1 MSRKRIVA
9 AAALV
14 ALLLATAGCD
24 KLFGPPKSP
33 FHGVDVTG
41 MDAGSSLRLPDFNGQ
56 VRTLA
61 DFRGKVVAVE
71 FGYTQC
77 PDVCPTTLHD
87 FAEAMKKLGTD
98 ASQVQLL
105 FVTVDP
111 NRDTPELLREYVP
124 AFDPRF
130 LGLRGDAA
138 AIDRVTKDFHVYAQ
152 ARPGKTAETYT
163 VDHASQ
169 VFIFDRTGKLRL
181 MIPAGTAPA
190 DIASDLRVLL
200 DNS

>member
-1 MSRKRIVA
+1 MKALRVA
-9 AAALV
+9 AAV
-14 ALLLATAGCD
+14 ALAALLAASAGCD
-24 KLFGPPKSP
+24 KLFSPPKSP

-41 MDAGSSLRLPDFNGQ
+41 LDAGSALRLADFDGKT
-56 VRTLA
+56 RTLA
-61 DFRGKVVAVE
+61 DFRGKLVIVD

-87 FAEAMKKLGTD
+87 YAEALKRLGAD
-98 ASQVQLL
+98 AAQVQLL

-111 NRDTPELLREYVP
+111 GRDTAQLLGEYVR

-138 AIDRVTKDFHVYAQ
+138 ATERVTKDFKVYAQ
-152 ARPGKTAETYT
+152 QRPGKTAESYT
-163 VDHASQ
+163 VDHSAQ
-169 VFIFDRTGKLRL
+169 VFVFDREGRLRL
-181 MIPAGTAPA
+181 MMPPGSTPA

-200 DNS
+200 DR

>member
-1 MSRKRIVA
+1 VKALRIA
-9 AAALV
+9 AAWALA
-14 ALLLATAGCD
+14 ALLAAGAGCD
-24 KLFGPPKSP
+24 KLFSPPKSP

-41 MDAGSSLRLPDFNGQ
+41 LDAGSALRLADSDGKT
-56 VRTLA
+56 RTLA
-61 DFRGKVVAVE
+61 DFRGKLVIVD

-87 FAEAMKKLGTD
+87 YAEALKKLGAD
-98 ASQVQLL
+98 AAQVQLL

-111 NRDTPELLREYVP
+111 GRDTARLLEEYVR

-138 AIDRVTKDFHVYAQ
+138 ATERVTKDFKVYAQ
-152 ARPGKTAETYT
+152 QRPGKTAESYT
-163 VDHASQ
+163 VDHSAQ
-169 VFIFDRTGKLRL
+169 VFVFDREGRLRL
-181 MIPAGTAPA
+181 MMPPGTAPA

-200 DNS
+200 DS

>member
-1 MSRKRIVA
+1 VKPPRVLA
-9 AAALV
+9 TLALA
-14 ALLLATAGCD
+14 ALLLALAGCD
-24 KLFGPPKSP
+24 KLFSPPKTP

-41 MDAGSSLRLPDFNGQ
+41 LDAGSALRLPDFDGN
-56 VRTLA
+56 VRSLA
-61 DFRGKVVAVE
+61 DFRGKLVIVD

-87 FAEAMKKLGTD
+87 YAQALKALGAD
-98 ASQVQLL
+98 ASQVQFL

-111 NRDTPELLREYVP
+111 RRDTPKLLKEYVP

-130 LGLRGDAA
+130 IALRGDADA
-138 AIDRVTKDFHVYAQ
+138 TARVTKDFKVYAEE
-152 ARPGKTAETYT
+152 RPGKTPESYT
-163 VDHASQ
+163 VDHSSQ
-169 VFIFDRTGKLRL
+169 VFVFDRQGRLRL

-200 DNS
+200 DN

>member
-1 MSRKRIVA
+1 VKALRA
-9 AAALV
+9 LAAL
-14 ALLLATAGCD
+14 ALAMLALAGCD
-24 KLFGPPKSP
+24 KLFSPPKSP

-41 MDAGSSLRLPDFNGQ
+41 LDAGSALRLADFDGK

-61 DFRGKVVAVE
+61 DFRGKLVIVD

-87 FAEAMKKLGTD
+87 YAEAMKKLGAD
-98 ASQVQLL
+98 AAQVQFL

-111 NRDTPELLREYVP
+111 KRDTPQLLKQYVP

-130 LGLRGDAA
+130 LGLRGDAEA
-138 AIDRVTKDFHVYAQ
+138 TERVTKDFKVYAQ
-152 ARPGKTAETYT
+152 ERPGKTPESYT
-163 VDHASQ
+163 VDHSSQ
-169 VFIFDRTGKLRL
+169 VFVFDREGRLRL
-181 MIPAGTAPA
+181 MIPAAAAPA

-200 DNS
+200 DN

>member
-1 MSRKRIVA
+1 VKALRVA
-9 AAALV
+9 AAWALA
-14 ALLLATAGCD
+14 ALLVATAGCD
-24 KLFGPPKSP
+24 KLFSPPKSP

-41 MDAGSSLRLPDFNGQ
+41 LDAGSALRLADFDGKT
-56 VRTLA
+56 RTLA
-61 DFRGKVVAVE
+61 DFRGKLVIVD

-87 FAEAMKKLGTD
+87 YAEALKKLGAD
-98 ASQVQLL
+98 AAQVQLL

-111 NRDTPELLREYVP
+111 GRDTAQLLKEYVR

-138 AIDRVTKDFHVYAQ
+138 ATERVTKDFKVYAQ
-152 ARPGKTAETYT
+152 ARPGKTAESYT
-163 VDHASQ
+163 VDHSAQ
-169 VFIFDRTGKLRL
+169 VFVFDRAGRLRL
-181 MIPAGTAPA
+181 MMPPGAAPA

-200 DNS
+200 DN

>member
-1 MSRKRIVA
+1 MKPPRLLAGVA
-9 AAALV
+9 LA
-14 ALLLATAGCD
+14 ALLLAVGACD
-24 KLFGPPKSP
+24 KLLGPPKSP

-41 MDAGSSLRLPDFNGQ
+41 IDAGSALKLDDFDGKP
-56 VRTLA
+56 RALA
-61 DFRGKVVAVE
+61 DFRGKVVAVM

-87 FAEAMKKLGTD
+87 YAEAMKQLGRD
-98 ASQVQLL
+98 AGQVQVL

-111 NRDTPELLREYVP
+111 KRDTAELLKQYVP

-138 AIDRVTKDFHVYAQ
+138 ATERVTKDFKVYAQ
-152 ARPGKTAETYT
+152 ERPGKTPESYT

-169 VFIFDRTGKLRL
+169 VFVFDRTGRLRL
-181 MIPAGTAPA
+181 MIPANTAPA
-190 DIASDLRVLL
+190 DIAADLRVLL
-200 DNS
+200 DA

>member
-1 MSRKRIVA
+1 VKPPRVLA
-9 AAALV
+9 TLALA
-14 ALLLATAGCD
+14 ALLLALAGCD
-24 KLFGPPKSP
+24 KLFSPPKTP

-41 MDAGSSLRLPDFNGQ
+41 LDAGSALRLPDFDGNL
-56 VRTLA
+56 RSLA
-61 DFRGKVVAVE
+61 DFRGKLVIVD

-87 FAEAMKKLGTD
+87 YAQALKALGAD
-98 ASQVQLL
+98 ASQVQFL

-111 NRDTPELLREYVP
+111 RRDTPKLLKEYVP

-130 LGLRGDAA
+130 IALRGDAEA
-138 AIDRVTKDFHVYAQ
+138 TARVTKDFKVYAEE
-152 ARPGKTAETYT
+152 RPGKTPESYT
-163 VDHASQ
+163 VDHSSQ
-169 VFIFDRTGKLRL
+169 VFVFDRQGRLRL

-200 DNS
+200 DN

>member
-1 MSRKRIVA
+1 MKAVRALGILALAALLA
-9 AAALV
+9 AA
-14 ALLLATAGCD
+14 AGCD
-24 KLFGPPKSP
+24 KLFSPPKTP

-41 MDAGSSLRLPDFNGQ
+41 LDAGSALRLPDFDGK

-61 DFRGKVVAVE
+61 DFRGKLVIVD

-87 FAEAMKKLGTD
+87 YAQALKALGAD

-111 NRDTPELLREYVP
+111 RRDTPKLLKEYVP

-130 LGLRGDAA
+130 IALRGDAA
-138 AIDRVTKDFHVYAQ
+138 ATERVTKDFKVYAQ
-152 ARPGKTAETYT
+152 ERPGKTPESYT
-163 VDHASQ
+163 VDHSSQ
-169 VFIFDRTGKLRL
+169 VFVFDREGRLRL

-200 DNS
+200 DN